1 MGVNRLDEASTLLQQ
16 IDSKAV
22 AQLAGDPDWGAGVTL
37 ARAEIDYRRK
47 NYDAA
52 RTAVQTV
59 APVFTRP
66 ETEPYQKRAFE
77 TLKAELEK
85 SKP

>member
-1 MGVNRLDEASTLLQQ
+1 
-16 IDSKAV
+16 
-22 AQLAGDPDWGAGVTL
+22 VTL